1 MKIKFMFL
9 CLTFILFIN
18 VDKVNSQFAIRAGVN
33 IANADSNNSDP
44 DTDFKSRTGIHAGL
58 LFGVPLTD
66 KLVFRPGILFSQRGT
81 KLFDSGDEEGT
92 LKFDYI
98 DIPLSLIYYT
108 KAGQEGLFLE
118 AGLNAMFLSSGKADD
133 EDIKEQLE
141 SMDYG
146 LLLGGGFALG
156 GGLSIGLNYNFGLSN
171 IIKPT
176 LGNPEFKNRNLA
188 IYAAYKF

>member
-58 LFGVPLTD
+58 MFGVPLTQS
-66 KLVFRPGILFSQRGT
+66 LVFRPGILFSQRGSQIFDTGT
-81 KLFDSGDEEGT
+81 KSGT

-98 DIPLSLIYYT
+98 DIPLSFLYYT
-108 KAGQEGLFLE
+108 KSGQQGLFLE
-118 AGLNAMFLSSGKADD
+118 AGLNAMILSSGKADNQN
-133 EDIKEQLE
+133 IKEQLE
-141 SMDYG
+141 SIDYG
-146 LLLGGGFALG
+146 ILLGGGFALG
-156 GGLSIGLNYNFGLSN
+156 GGLSLGLNYNFGLSN
-171 IIKPT
+171 VLKPT
-176 LGNPEFKNRNLA
+176 MGNPRFKNRNLA
-188 IYAAYKF
+188 IYATYTF